1 VTLIRPARQED
12 ALALAR
18 VLVDTGRVAHRG
30 QVPDEVLTG
39 QPVEEAYAE
48 SERNWAR
55 TLRELAEDPAAQ
67 ERILV
72 AETAD
77 GVVGIAMCG
86 PPKEPLLPGAGEVY
100 LLYVSTAHQRAGIG
114 RRLVRAVVDHLAAHR
129 MNALLIGCLA
139 ANVPA
144 RRFYE
149 ALGGRVVAER
159 QFEQDG
165 ILLPEVVYGWADVGA
180 LAAK

>member
-1 VTLIRPARQED
+1 MLIRPAQQED
-12 ALALAR
+12 AAALAR
-18 VLVDTGRVAHRG
+18 VLVDTGRAAHRG
-30 QVPDEVLTG
+30 QVPDEVLLQ
-39 QPVEEAYAE
+39 QPIEEAYAE

-67 ERILV
+67 ERIFV

-100 LLYVSTAHQRAGIG
+100 LLYVSTAHQRAGTG
-114 RRLVRAVVDHLAAHR
+114 RKLVRAAVAHLAAHR

-139 ANVPA
+139 ANAPA
-144 RRFYE
+144 RHFYE
-149 ALGGRVVAER
+149 ALGGSVVAER
-159 QFEQDG
+159 QFDQDG
-165 ILLPEVVYGWADVGA
+165 TLLPEVVYGWADA
-180 LAAK
+180 HELLAE